1 MTRTPLPATLSL
13 DLDNQWAYMR
23 VHGDSGW
30 EDFPS
35 YLPRVIPRILR
46 LLESKRLTI
55 TFFIVGQDA
64 ALEKNRNAFAALA
77 AAGHEMASH
86 SFSHLPSLAQ
96 QPEPEIEDEL
106 ARAED
111 AIERATGRRPR
122 GFRGP
127 AFSLS
132 RNLLRVL
139 KRRAYGYDASTFPTF
154 IGPLARAYYQAT
166 VKHAANGAAE
176 RQNLYGGWRD
186 GLRPIHPYFWRLP
199 EGGLLEIPVTTFPLC
214 RLPIHLTYLLHCAGF
229 SPALA
234 LQYFRA
240 ALKMCAATR
249 TPPSLLLHPLDFLG
263 KDDVPELA
271 FFPGMSLPR
280 GKKTEF
286 VARVLDELCARF
298 APAPLAEFAMRHA
311 DRAAL
316 SPSGNMKN
324 LPT

>member
-1 MTRTPLPATLSL
+1 MTRPPLPATLSL

-35 YLPRVIPRILR
+35 YLHQVVPRILR

-64 ALEKNRNAFAALA
+64 ALEKNRDAFAALA
-77 AAGHEMASH
+77 ATGHEMASH

-96 QPEPEIEDEL
+96 RPEPEINDEL
-106 ARAED
+106 ARAEE

-132 RNLLRVL
+132 RSLLHVL

-166 VKHAANGAAE
+166 VKHADNAAAE

-186 GLRPIHPYFWRLP
+186 GLRPICPYFWCLP

-214 RLPIHLTYLLHCAGF
+214 RLPIHLTYLLHCAGV

-271 FFPGMSLPR
+271 FFPGMSLP
-280 GKKTEF
+280 GEKKAEF

-298 APAPLAEFAMRHA
+298 APAPLADYAAQYA
-311 DRAAL
+311 DRVVLQAEQL
-316 SPSGNMKN
+316 NR
-324 LPT
+324 LET